1 MKIRIVCY
9 EDPDRWILGKFARR
23 LQEHLT
29 ALGVENS
36 IGKTPDAD
44 ADVNHHI
51 AYVSYKDSDTGL
63 NSLMVTH
70 VDSVGKVRLLRRQLK
85 TADLAI
91 CMSAQTAADL
101 RGAML
106 PTDKICYVHPAH
118 DGLIVPRRLRVGIT
132 TRLYEDGRKN
142 EAAFEDMLDRIPK
155 DDLHFVIMGAG
166 WEAVVDRMRQ
176 RGFSVDLHSSFDLTR
191 YQKLIPELDFF
202 VYFGHDEG
210 SMGFLDAIAA
220 GVATIVTPQG
230 YHLDVEGG
238 ITHHINDL
246 EDLAATLTAIVEH
259 RRLRADAVAGWSWQ
273 RYAEKHLE
281 LWQHLAGHA
290 LTTPAGTRSA
300 VSGGSRDGLTS
311 LETRPDRRLLDRV
324 RFVSRI
330 LRTSIHRRL
339 RTPTGSDADYE

>member
-9 EDPDRWILGKFARR
+9 EDPDKWILGKFARR

-36 IGKTPDAD
+36 LGKTPDAD

-142 EAAFEDMLDRIPK
+142 EAAFEDMLDHIPK

-210 SMGFLDAIAA
+210 SMGFLDAVAA

-238 ITHHINDL
+238 VTHHIDDL
-246 EDLAATLTAIVEH
+246 EDLAATLTAIVER

-281 LWQHLAGHA
+281 LWEHLAGHA
-290 LTTPAGTRSA
+290 LTTSAASPITEFREAQDGLASLQTRSQQRPL
-300 VSGGSRDGLTS
+300 SRF
-311 LETRPDRRLLDRV
+311 
-324 RFVSRI
+324 RFISRI
-330 LRTSIHRRL
+330 VRISMKRRL
-339 RTPTGSDADYE
+339 RAPTGSDADYE

>member
-9 EDPDRWILGKFARR
+9 EDPDKWILGKFAIK

-36 IGKTPDAD
+36 LGKTPDAD

-51 AYVSYKDSDTGL
+51 AYVSYQDWDTGL

-101 RGAML
+101 RGAIL
-106 PTDKICYVHPAH
+106 PPDKICYVHPAH
-118 DGLIVPRRLRVGIT
+118 DGLIAPRRLRVGIT

-142 EAAFEDMLDRIPK
+142 EASFEDMLDHIPK

-166 WEAVVDRMRQ
+166 WEAVVGQMR
-176 RGFSVDLHSSFDLTR
+176 RRDFSVDLFSSFDLTR
-191 YQKLIPELDFF
+191 YQKLIPGMAFF

-210 SMGFLDAIAA
+210 SMGFLDAVAA

-238 ITHHINDL
+238 ITHQIDDL
-246 EDLAATLTAIVEH
+246 DDLAATLTAIVER
-259 RRLRADAVAGWSWQ
+259 RRLRAAAVATWSWR

-281 LWQHLAGHA
+281 LWERLAGNDPI
-290 LTTPAGTRSA
+290 TPAGTRSA
-300 VSGGSRDGLTS
+300 ASGEWRDGLAS
-311 LETRPDRRLLDRV
+311 LETRPDNRLLDRV
-324 RFVSRI
+324 RFLSKT
-330 LRTSIHRRL
+330 LRTSVHRRL